1 MTHSSPLFVPVLC
14 SAAVA
19 LLPQGVFMSPDFGLV
34 DEADMQRRGYIDFFI
49 NGSYRIGIEITRDGK
64 DLQEHTA
71 RFDAKTGNYAPLNL
85 KSWVVVDFRQT
96 KPRTTTGNAGT
107 VFVVFSADFKHA
119 TIMQKQRKDE
129 HFVLLP

>member
-1 MTHSSPLFVPVLC
+1 
-14 SAAVA
+14 
-19 LLPQGVFMSPDFGLV
+19 MSPDFGLV

-49 NGSYRIGIEITRDGK
+49 NGSHRIGIEITRDGK

-96 KPRTTTGNAGT
+96 KPRTTEGTAGT
-107 VFVVFSADFKHA
+107 VFVVFSADFKCA
-119 TIMQKQRKDE
+119 TIVQEHLEDE
-129 HFVLLP
+129 DFVLLP